1 LEDVIK
7 LIGELECRY
16 TRINGSLERT
26 HLMFRE
32 ALSLI
37 VPGYAARLA
46 EKEALANNAAAQAAL
61 DAGED
66 RFVL

>member
-1 LEDVIK
+1 M
-7 LIGELECRY
+7 IGELECRY
-16 TRINGSLERT
+16 TRINESLERT

-46 EKEALANNAAAQAAL
+46 EKMALEHKAAAQAAL

-66 RFVL
+66 SFVV